1 MMICKNYVSARP
13 FFRVIPRNQY
23 ARLSQSF
30 ISFDCVVQGN
40 PRPHL
45 AWLFN
50 SEKILLNDR
59 VSLKHNGTIFIEN
72 IQTRDAGLYTCQAE
86 NINGVIAASAN
97 LEVMRKTMIPLYSIY
112 CLTRKQ
118 SFKVKTTNGQY

>member
-1 MMICKNYVSARP
+1 MSVSERP
-13 FFRVIPRNQY
+13 IFSVLPRNQF
-23 ARLSQSF
+23 ASLSQPF
-30 ISFDCVVQGN
+30 VSFDCVVQGN

-72 IQTRDAGLYTCQAE
+72 IQTNDAGQYTCQAE
-86 NINGVIAASAN
+86 NINGVIAASAY
-97 LEVMRKTMIPLYSIY
+97 LDVMRKSTISLYIIVVLNENSRLYSKPIFN
-112 CLTRKQ
+112 LL
-118 SFKVKTTNGQY
+118 NI